1 MGIECSAL
9 KSSNV
14 SEIIYCAQ
22 KVVLFPLAPLYDFHE
37 KVILSILF
45 YLFFLQ
51 NLTPEFRRALTR
63 IFRICD
69 KDGDTLL
76 KDNEL
81 IEIQSDVFKGELTQ
95 GDIKGIKDVIKDDV
109 NKTKQKNKIKK
120 FFN

>member
-1 MGIECSAL
+1 M
-9 KSSNV
+9 K
-14 SEIIYCAQ
+14 
-22 KVVLFPLAPLYDFHE
+22 K
-37 KVILSILF
+37 
-45 YLFFLQ
+45 LFFSFFFIISFPK

-69 KDGDTLL
+69 KDGDNLL

-109 NKTKQKNKIKK
+109 TSILRDLSGKYLILDGKGMDGKGMERERNFT
-120 FFN
+120 